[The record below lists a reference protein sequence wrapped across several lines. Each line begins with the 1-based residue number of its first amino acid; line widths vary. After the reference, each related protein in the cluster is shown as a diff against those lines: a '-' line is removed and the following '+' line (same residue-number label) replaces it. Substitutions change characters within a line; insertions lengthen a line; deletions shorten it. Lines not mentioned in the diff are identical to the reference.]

1 MEKFTPDM
9 SDEELD
15 RLFREAAGNYNPPF
29 DPQAWESMEKKLDGG
44 GGGENGR
51 GGKNIARLIGVLL
64 LIALLGGYGY
74 FRHYRNEMK
83 NKADRKQA
91 VPVSAVN
98 APAKKFSGLKQ
109 AGAGQLSRRRK
120 PGEAITGNKAGS
132 VRTAPGHGNVSGKEV
147 PANDILRG
155 RTGYRMDGIAFGGKA
170 SSGAP
175 GPVAINHP
183 AAVAATGITGSSQ
196 EADSGQNSEGHA
208 AAPGKA
214 GSHTAAATF
223 SRWRLGLVAGP
234 DMATVKFRQWT
245 TPGVN
250 AGLML
255 GYQITKRLSV
265 ESGVLYSSK
274 IYTARPQDY
283 HPKQPIPNYYYL
295 KEVDANCSVIDVPV
309 NLRYDLYRKKQR
321 RIFVSTGL
329 SSFWMKEENYT
340 YKFNWSQPG
349 SNTEVYNQNRHL
361 FSIWNVS
368 AGYEM
373 PLNNHFSLQ
382 AAPFVKL
389 PLSGIGYGRVKL
401 TSTGVLFSL
410 KYGL

>member
-1 MEKFTPDM
+1 
-9 SDEELD
+9 
-15 RLFREAAGNYNPPF
+15 
-29 DPQAWESMEKKLDGG
+29 
-44 GGGENGR
+44 
-51 GGKNIARLIGVLL
+51 
-64 LIALLGGYGY
+64 
-74 FRHYRNEMK
+74 
-83 NKADRKQA
+83 
-91 VPVSAVN
+91 
-98 APAKKFSGLKQ
+98 
-109 AGAGQLSRRRK
+109 
-120 PGEAITGNKAGS
+120 
-132 VRTAPGHGNVSGKEV
+132 
-147 PANDILRG
+147 
-155 RTGYRMDGIAFGGKA
+155 
-170 SSGAP
+170 
-175 GPVAINHP
+175 
-183 AAVAATGITGSSQ
+183 
-196 EADSGQNSEGHA
+196 
-208 AAPGKA
+208 
-214 GSHTAAATF
+214 
-223 SRWRLGLVAGP
+223 
-234 DMATVKFRQWT
+234 MATVKFRQWT